1 MVYDTKAQPKTK
13 QESNS
18 TALIETFIYK
28 KGAPALNTT
37 KKQINSIQNRKG
49 LRWFFLIVLLAAEL
63 ICNTW
68 VRSESNQAMIMIAKE
83 QAQIRNMAN
92 YRQAL
97 SVELERLKSEARI
110 ARIASTRLGLTSD
123 IFNQTF
129 YLPKGTN

>member
-1 MVYDTKAQPKTK
+1 M
-13 QESNS
+13 
-18 TALIETFIYK
+18 
-28 KGAPALNTT
+28 NTT